1 MSETALAERWEREPA
16 LSASAARRW
25 SSYARVTALGWVT
38 ILAVLVG
45 TGLLLTG
52 PLADSA
58 LVRWDERVPVQWER
72 GRDAASSAWSH
83 SGSTIG
89 DTLTVIGIAVAV
101 GIVLLLMRRW
111 ASVLLLATA
120 MLSEVSVFVATT
132 LLVARDRPE
141 VAQMDVSPPTSSFPS
156 GHTAAATALALSV
169 ALIVAWNVR
178 STALKVTVWSLA
190 LLIGP
195 AVAVARVYRGM
206 HHPTDVAMGLLMG
219 AACVL
224 LAWLAVSAW
233 ASEPDPRP
241 TEENA

>member
-16 LSASAARRW
+16 LSATAARRW

-38 ILAVLVG
+38 ILAVLAG

-58 LVRWDERVPVQWER
+58 VVRWDERLPVQWER

-83 SGSTIG
+83 SGSTVG

-101 GIVLLLMRRW
+101 GIVLLVMKRW

-120 MLSEVSVFVATT
+120 MLAEVSVFVATT
-132 LLVARDRPE
+132 LLVQRDRPD

-156 GHTAAATALALSV
+156 GHTAAATALALSL

-190 LLIGP
+190 LLTGP

-224 LAWLAVSAW
+224 LAWAAVSAW

>member
-16 LSASAARRW
+16 LSATAARRW

-38 ILAVLVG
+38 ILAFLAG
-45 TGLLLTG
+45 IGLLLTG

-58 LVRWDERVPVQWER
+58 LVRWDERLPVQWER

-89 DTLTVIGIAVAV
+89 DTLTVIGIAVAL
-101 GIVLLLMRRW
+101 GIVLLVLKRW

-120 MLSEVSVFVATT
+120 MLAEVSIFVATT
-132 LLVARDRPE
+132 LLVERDRPD

-156 GHTAAATALALSV
+156 GHTAAATALALSL
-169 ALIVAWNVR
+169 AFIVAWNVR
-178 STALKVTVWSLA
+178 NTAVKVTVWSLA

-233 ASEPDPRP
+233 ASEPETRP

>member
-16 LSASAARRW
+16 LSVSAARRW

-38 ILAVLVG
+38 LLAVLAG

-58 LVRWDERVPVQWER
+58 LVRWDERLPEQWER

-101 GIVLLLMRRW
+101 GIVLLVMKRW

-120 MLSEVSVFVATT
+120 MLAEVSIFVATT
-132 LLVARDRPE
+132 LLVARDRPD

-178 STALKVTVWSLA
+178 STALKVAAWTLA

>member
-16 LSASAARRW
+16 LSATASRRW

-38 ILAVLVG
+38 ILAVLAG

-52 PLADSA
+52 QLADSA
-58 LVRWDERVPVQWER
+58 LVRWDERLPVQWAR

-83 SGSTIG
+83 SGSTMG

-101 GIVLLLMRRW
+101 GIALLAMKRW

-120 MLSEVSVFVATT
+120 MLAEVSIFVATT
-132 LLVARDRPE
+132 LLVERDRPD

-156 GHTAAATALALSV
+156 GHTAAATALALSL

-178 STALKVTVWSLA
+178 STAVKVTVWSFA

-233 ASEPDPRP
+233 ASEPDPHP

>member
-16 LSASAARRW
+16 LSATAARRW

-38 ILAVLVG
+38 ILAVLAG

-58 LVRWDERVPVQWER
+58 LVRWDERLPVQWER

-83 SGSTIG
+83 SGSTVG

-101 GIVLLLMRRW
+101 GIVLLVMKRW

-120 MLSEVSVFVATT
+120 MLAEVSVFVATT
-132 LLVARDRPE
+132 LLVERDRPD

-156 GHTAAATALALSV
+156 GHTAAATALALSL

-178 STALKVTVWSLA
+178 STALKVTAWSLA

-224 LAWLAVSAW
+224 LAWAAVSAW

>member
-16 LSASAARRW
+16 LSATAARRW

-38 ILAVLVG
+38 ILAVLAG

-58 LVRWDERVPVQWER
+58 LVRWDERLPAQWER

-83 SGSTIG
+83 SGSTVG

-101 GIVLLLMRRW
+101 GIVLLVMKRW

-120 MLSEVSVFVATT
+120 MLAEVSVFVATT
-132 LLVARDRPE
+132 LLVERDRPD

-156 GHTAAATALALSV
+156 GHTAAATALALSL

-178 STALKVTVWSLA
+178 STAVKVTAWSLA

>member
-16 LSASAARRW
+16 LSATAARRW
-25 SSYARVTALGWVT
+25 SSYVRVTALGWVT
-38 ILAVLVG
+38 ILAVLAG

-101 GIVLLLMRRW
+101 GIVLLVMKRR
-111 ASVLLLATA
+111 ASVMLLATA
-120 MLSEVSVFVATT
+120 MLAELSIFVATT
-132 LLVARDRPE
+132 LLVERDRPD

-156 GHTAAATALALSV
+156 GHTAAATALALSL
-169 ALIVAWNVR
+169 ALIITWNVR
-178 STALKVTVWSLA
+178 STAVKVAAWSLA
-190 LLIGP
+190 LLVGP